1 MEDIKNITFQLLEK
15 SELNKIVNVAYIQNY
30 SIIEILEIIERFYDK
45 IKLNLIKS
53 GSGYDINVPDVEYY
67 FQENGLTDKD
77 SYLNRI
83 LKNTIRK

>member
-1 MEDIKNITFQLLEK
+1 MI
-15 SELNKIVNVAYIQNY
+15 
-30 SIIEILEIIERFYDK
+30 K

-83 LKNTIRK
+83 LKNIFVNDEL